1 MIHEQEKQYFGIV
14 ENGLFNIMQRE
25 PVDCDQVRLTKIP
38 MQAAQT
44 PESAQI
50 NLSNYEGKNIQVSG
64 RLSGCWIFSAEV
76 NNE

>member
-1 MIHEQEKQYFGIV
+1 MNDKLYSGIV
-14 ENGLFNIMQRE
+14 ENGLFNIVQKK
-25 PVDCDQVRLTKIP
+25 PVDCNQVRLTKIP

-50 NLSNYEGKNIQVSG
+50 ELSNYEGKNIQVSG

-76 NNE
+76 K